1 MLRSCNCRFCS
12 RSSANS
18 DLSCHWWPQ
27 LCSPVGHVIPSQH
40 SPAAPK
46 MAVRHHAAPGQEAVA
61 AWGSGC
67 YRTIIARSRLLEDA
81 ASIGGN
87 IWRPLISF
95 KDPCGRWLWLSLPSS
110 LHNLTCRT
118 KLTADLILF
127 DSNVTKP
134 IYVDLFG
141 KPRRSDMECRRL
153 KLYFQTT
160 TTSRGITILNIL
172 KDHEVMHRRGGWNGS
187 FQKRIPNC
195 WPMKTIQ
202 KKQYLVVSAKL
213 KLMVLSKLVLS

>member
-27 LCSPVGHVIPSQH
+27 LWSPVGHVIPSQH

-81 ASIGGN
+81 ASIGGKHMATSH
-87 IWRPLISF
+87 IFQGSLWQMAATGTSASGTRACYDCLCQAVFTTWRAGSSWPLIWS
-95 KDPCGRWLWLSLPSS
+95 CLIRMLQ
-110 LHNLTCRT
+110 NRYMLTCSGSQEDRIWS
-118 KLTADLILF
+118 AEDWSF
-127 DSNVTKP
+127 
-134 IYVDLFG
+134 
-141 KPRRSDMECRRL
+141 
-153 KLYFQTT
+153 
-160 TTSRGITILNIL
+160 TS
-172 KDHEVMHRRGGWNGS
+172 
-187 FQKRIPNC
+187 
-195 WPMKTIQ
+195 
-202 KKQYLVVSAKL
+202 KQQLPQGV
-213 KLMVLSKLVLS
+213 